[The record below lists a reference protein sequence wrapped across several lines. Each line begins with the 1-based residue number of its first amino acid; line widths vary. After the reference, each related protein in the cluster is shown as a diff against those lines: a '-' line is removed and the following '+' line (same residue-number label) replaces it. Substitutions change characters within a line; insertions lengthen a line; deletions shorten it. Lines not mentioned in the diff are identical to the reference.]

1 MKMRSNY
8 LSKAD
13 IEAVGGKVATDEEF
27 RHVKGE
33 TGIWVSNYA
42 RIISKR
48 RGTPRILKTVFQR
61 GYHRLTLPQHMRGKK
76 VKHMYYV
83 HVLVAQAFCSIPD
96 WITPGDRIEVHHVD
110 SVDRVNDVD
119 GINNASNLLYVPRK
133 LHKAIDSIREISV
146 KKNAMWV
153 KMDFVS
159 AAEYYNI
166 SPYDFLESF
175 ANEKYKIPDKV
186 YGKYQYYSPII
197 VSDKKKVS
205 INIRIVREC
214 SRGNKNE

>member
-1 MKMRSNY
+1 MRSNY

-48 RGTPRILKTVFQR
+48 KGTPRILKTVFQR

-83 HVLVAQAFCSIPD
+83 HVLVAQAFCSVPD
-96 WITPGDRIEVHHVD
+96 WIIPGDRIEVHHVD
-110 SVDRVNDVD
+110 SVDRVKDVD

-133 LHKAIDSIREISV
+133 LHKAIDSIHEISV

-186 YGKYQYYSPII
+186 S
-197 VSDKKKVS
+197 VL
-205 INIRIVREC
+205 
-214 SRGNKNE
+214 